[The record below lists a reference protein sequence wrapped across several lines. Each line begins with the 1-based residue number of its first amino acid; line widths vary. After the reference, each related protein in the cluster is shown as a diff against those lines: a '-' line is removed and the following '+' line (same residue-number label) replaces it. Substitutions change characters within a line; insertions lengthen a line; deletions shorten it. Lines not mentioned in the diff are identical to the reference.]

1 MEATIIFKGIGIAIQ
16 LAEVVL
22 AIKEAPEDTKRAL
35 RFIKNANDNLDYARK
50 LRSKRKMTLS
60 ENPDLKERVDKV
72 IESVEIAL
80 YDIGKSVEDARVDL
94 STKDKVSLIRRVTW
108 LMGDKDAY
116 EKRISNVMLVHG
128 SLLGVISS
136 LERLPLDVKPIS
148 LPSHTT
154 DSFAG
159 DDFPRSSYQRHA
171 KRLQSLTIRITD
183 FDGKT
188 STSSEFC
195 EISEQSSPLL
205 ATGLAGGKPARAVSE
220 PPEPSRPAGDATMSP
235 LPEANEQS
243 RGESAKSTPSRN
255 RLGKIYSL
263 DTDLDSMLV
272 KRMKRAAEMSP
283 KSPEP
288 EPEPKRAK
296 YSYQH

>member
-1 MEATIIFKGIGIAIQ
+1 MEATILFRGIGIAIQ

-35 RFIKNANDNLDYARK
+35 RFIKDANDNLDYTRK
-50 LRSKRKMTLS
+50 LCSKRKTALS

-80 YDIGKSVEDARVDL
+80 YDIGKRVEDARVDL

-128 SLLGVISS
+128 SLLGVINS
-136 LERLPLDVKPIS
+136 LERLPLDVKRIS

-154 DSFAG
+154 DGLAS
-159 DDFPRSSYQRHA
+159 DDFPRSSYQRNA
-171 KRLQSLTIRITD
+171 KYLKSLTIRVTD

-188 STSSEFC
+188 STTSECC
-195 EISEQSSPLL
+195 EISEQLSPLL
-205 ATGLAGGKPARAVSE
+205 ATKLAGGKRARAVSE
-220 PPEPSRPAGDATMSP
+220 PPAPSRPAGDATKPP
-235 LPEANEQS
+235 LPEAHEQS
-243 RGESAKSTPSRN
+243 SGESAKVTPLKN
-255 RLGKIYSL
+255 RLGEIYSQ
-263 DTDLDSMLV
+263 DLDSMLV
-272 KRMKRAAEMSP
+272 KRMKRAAEMSS
-283 KSPEP
+283 KSP

-296 YSYQH
+296 Q